1 MRKKYSRTLTKFE
14 IRKGFAGNGY
24 ILAEDGFYHG
34 MREMAFATK
43 DEIVWEIKDIL
54 DSWKEE

>member
-1 MRKKYSRTLTKFE
+1 MVQKYSRTLTKFE

-34 MREMAFATK
+34 MREMAFTTR
-43 DEIVWEIKDIL
+43 DEIVLEIKAIL
-54 DSWKEE
+54 DSWEEE